1 MRNAECGTRNEDY
14 GRDTKHNFA
23 FWSLP
28 GPDIENSASRIPRS
42 AFRWMRQSSMNSI
55 LTIPNLLTFM
65 RMALIPV
72 FASLLYYGYSTWA
85 LVVFVIAG
93 VSDGV
98 DGFLARK
105 FNQESELGTII
116 DPIADKLLMTTAF
129 VILTMP
135 NVLQPVRHLPVP
147 FWVTAAVIGRDVLII
162 TVAGAINVMTG
173 FRGFKPSWLGKLS
186 TLVQVIA
193 VGMILLA
200 AVSGYGFYL
209 PTTYF
214 IVVLLAF
221 ASGFHYVFHVAR
233 LMRESDTPTGT
244 Q

>member
-1 MRNAECGTRNEDY
+1 
-14 GRDTKHNFA
+14 
-23 FWSLP
+23 
-28 GPDIENSASRIPRS
+28 
-42 AFRWMRQSSMNSI
+42 
-55 LTIPNLLTFM
+55 
-65 RMALIPV
+65 
-72 FASLLYYGYSTWA
+72 
-85 LVVFVIAG
+85 VFVIAG

-98 DGFLARK
+98 DGFLARR

-129 VILTMP
+129 IILTMP

-147 FWVTAAVIGRDVLII
+147 FWVTAAVIGRDILII

-193 VGMILLA
+193 VTLILLA
-200 AVSGYGFYL
+200 AVFKVSFYL
-209 PTTYF
+209 PSVYT

-221 ASGFHYVFHVAR
+221 VSGVHYIFHVAR
-233 LMRESDTPTGT
+233 LMKEDPAPG
-244 Q
+244 

>member
-1 MRNAECGTRNEDY
+1 
-14 GRDTKHNFA
+14 
-23 FWSLP
+23 
-28 GPDIENSASRIPRS
+28 
-42 AFRWMRQSSMNSI
+42 
-55 LTIPNLLTFM
+55 M

-72 FASLLYYGYSTWA
+72 FASLLYYGYSGIA
-85 LVVFVIAG
+85 LCVFIVAG
-93 VSDGV
+93 VSDGI
-98 DGFLARK
+98 DGFLARR

-129 VILTMP
+129 IILTMP
-135 NVLQPVRHLPVP
+135 NVLPAVRHLPVP

-162 TVAGAINVMTG
+162 TVAGAINIMTG

-200 AVSGYGFYL
+200 AVTGYGFYL

-221 ASGFHYVFHVAR
+221 VSGFHYVFHIAR
-233 LMRESDTPTGT
+233 LMREADNRP
-244 Q
+244 QPDIQP

>member
-1 MRNAECGTRNEDY
+1 
-14 GRDTKHNFA
+14 
-23 FWSLP
+23 
-28 GPDIENSASRIPRS
+28 
-42 AFRWMRQSSMNSI
+42 MNTI
-55 LTIPNLLTFM
+55 LTIPNLLTFL

-72 FASLLYYGYSTWA
+72 FASLLYYGYSKWA
-85 LVVFVIAG
+85 LVVFVAAG
-93 VSDGV
+93 LSDGI

-135 NVLQPVRHLPVP
+135 NTLQPVRHLPVP

-162 TVAGAINVMTG
+162 AVAGAINVMTG

-200 AVSGYGFYL
+200 AVTGYGFYL

-221 ASGFHYVFHVAR
+221 VSGFHYIFHVAR
-233 LMRESDTPTGT
+233 LMREADVPEPPDTSL
-244 Q
+244 

>member
-1 MRNAECGTRNEDY
+1 
-14 GRDTKHNFA
+14 
-23 FWSLP
+23 
-28 GPDIENSASRIPRS
+28 
-42 AFRWMRQSSMNSI
+42 MNSI

-72 FASLLYYGYSTWA
+72 FASLLYYGYGTWA

-135 NVLQPVRHLPVP
+135 NVLPSVRHLPVP

-162 TVAGAINVMTG
+162 TVAGAINIMTG
-173 FRGFKPSWLGKLS
+173 FHGFKPSWLGKLS
-186 TLVQVIA
+186 TLVQVAA

-200 AVSGYGFYL
+200 AVTGYGFYL
-209 PTTYF
+209 PTTYV

-221 ASGFHYVFHVAR
+221 ASGIHYIFHVAK
-233 LMRESDTPTGT
+233 LMRETEDAAASPGT
-244 Q
+244 